1 MGGGQANKRIEELCR
16 AGGLP
21 EIDEIFRTLWLLA
34 RPCLHHRFDS
44 EVIEW
49 LVQPRAGLIVD
60 VLHDYAHELLPRH
73 IWGRAFA
80 GKSFKECSHLAK
92 AHPLHKQRGII
103 AGEKI
108 PTSGHPAV

>member
-1 MGGGQANKRIEELCR
+1 
-16 AGGLP
+16 
-21 EIDEIFRTLWLLA
+21 
-34 RPCLHHRFDS
+34 
-44 EVIEW
+44 VIEW
-49 LVQPRAGLIVD
+49 LVQPRAGLVVD

-108 PTSGHPAV
+108 PTSGHHASGGVKVSRRQCRAGREDVDRQQRYEAKSDQHAP